1 MFVKKKGK
9 MIIGVV
15 AVILCV
21 SIILFSA
28 QQFINPYRSVSEVTS
43 DNNAFMNQRIQ
54 MIGNVVNGSIQTLS
68 QEITFTITDETFEL
82 NGVYSVATPQNFIE
96 GGEVVISGRLI
107 SGYTFEA
114 NQILTKCPSKFL
126 QGAS

>member
-28 QQFINPYRSVSEVTS
+28 QQFINPYRSVLEVTS
-43 DNNAFMNQRIQ
+43 DNNPFMNQHI
-54 MIGNVVNGSIQTLS
+54 
-68 QEITFTITDETFEL
+68 
-82 NGVYSVATPQNFIE
+82 
-96 GGEVVISGRLI
+96 
-107 SGYTFEA
+107 
-114 NQILTKCPSKFL
+114 
-126 QGAS
+126 